1 MKTFKQ
7 KGRFFSKCNFEE
19 NTDSSVLNEENF
31 GEGFQH
37 ILTQVGFNEWLASA
51 DEKKLKKL
59 FKWIKNGTKFGYVS
73 PTIIFD
79 RSCVT
84 KVGTNKYD
92 EEAAKKVTRLVKEF
106 FTTTLK
112 K

>member
-1 MKTFKQ
+1 MVI
-7 KGRFFSKCNFEE
+7 
-19 NTDSSVLNEENF
+19 SVVMQMQL
-31 GEGFQH
+31 
-37 ILTQVGFNEWLASA
+37 
-51 DEKKLKKL
+51 
-59 FKWIKNGTKFGYVS
+59 
-73 PTIIFD
+73 IIFD
-79 RSCVT
+79 KSCVT

>member
-1 MKTFKQ
+1 MMKQ
-7 KGRFFSKCNFEE
+7 KGRFFAQCNFEE
-19 NTDSSVLNEENF
+19 NTDSSVMNEENL
-31 GEGFQH
+31 GEGFNQ
-37 ILTQVGFNEWLASA
+37 ILTQVGFNEWLANTE
-51 DEKKLKKL
+51 EKKIKKL
-59 FKWIKNGTKFGYVS
+59 FKWQMKGNKFGYVN

-79 RSCVT
+79 KSCVT

-92 EEAAKKVTRLVKEF
+92 KEAAEKVTGLVKEF

>member
-1 MKTFKQ
+1 MTTFKQ

-31 GEGFQH
+31 GEGFH
-37 ILTQVGFNEWLASA
+37 NILTQVGFNEWLASTE
-51 DEKKLKKL
+51 EKKIKKL
-59 FKWIKNGTKFGYVS
+59 FKYIKKGNKFGYTS

-79 RSCVT
+79 KSCVT
-84 KVGTNKYD
+84 KVGTNKYNK
-92 EEAAKKVTRLVKEF
+92 EAAKKVTGLVKEF